1 MLEGGSRSTPYST
14 RGEQIRPRRLG
25 RRARTHEPVHRR
37 PQVGRLDRLG
47 EEVVHAGR
55 EAALAILFP
64 GARGR
69 GDDGQVA
76 PRRPFSLAQRLSDLE
91 AVQFRHVDVE

>member
-47 EEVVHAGR
+47 QEIVHPR
-55 EAALAILFP
+55 RQAALAVLLP
-64 GARGR
+64 RARR
-69 GDDGQVA
+69 QGDDGQVA